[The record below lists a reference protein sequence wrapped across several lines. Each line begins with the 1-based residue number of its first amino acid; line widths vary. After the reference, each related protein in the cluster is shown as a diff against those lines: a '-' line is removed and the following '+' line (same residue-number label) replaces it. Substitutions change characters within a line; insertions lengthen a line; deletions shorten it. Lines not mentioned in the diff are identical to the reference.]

1 MPGVSIFIIFQYQ
14 TIAELRKIA
23 AILFLCILLFNTYGY
38 KLLMHYVEQK
48 QQLAIEQQLNN
59 NQYDEASLIEI
70 KVPLSVPYLSE
81 WKEFERV
88 DGEIEYKDVHYKYV
102 KRKIEKGYLIL
113 KCIPNESKTRI
124 VNAKDAFFKLVND
137 LQTQT
142 PVKKS
147 SGDNHTAKAFSFEYC
162 QKTIAWNFSDLPLSL
177 TFNKIDYAG
186 SLLSAVICS
195 PEQPPETVCIN
206 S

>member
-1 MPGVSIFIIFQYQ
+1 M
-14 TIAELRKIA
+14 R
-23 AILFLCILLFNTYGY
+23 
-38 KLLMHYVEQK
+38 YVEHRQG
-48 QQLAIEQQLNN
+48 LAIEQQLNN

-102 KRKIEKGYLIL
+102 KRKIEKGFLIL
-113 KCIPNESKTRI
+113 KCIPNESKARI
-124 VNAKDAFFKLVND
+124 MNAKNAFFKLVND

-142 PVKKS
+142 PAKKS
-147 SGDNHTAKAFSFEYC
+147 AGENHSVKTFSFEYC
-162 QKTIAWNFSDLPLSL
+162 QRTITWNFSDLPLSL
-177 TFNKIDYAG
+177 TFSNYDHTG

-195 PEQPPETVCIN
+195 PEQPPENSCIN